1 VGRKYGNGNLE
12 EKNLEVEVFV
22 AKNTEEKD
30 RTTFNI
36 SNIEDN

>member
-22 AKNTEEKD
+22 AKNTEEK
-30 RTTFNI
+30 FLAQKI
-36 SNIEDN
+36 GSAQ

>member
-22 AKNTEEKD
+22 AKNTEE
-30 RTTFNI
+30 
-36 SNIEDN
+36 